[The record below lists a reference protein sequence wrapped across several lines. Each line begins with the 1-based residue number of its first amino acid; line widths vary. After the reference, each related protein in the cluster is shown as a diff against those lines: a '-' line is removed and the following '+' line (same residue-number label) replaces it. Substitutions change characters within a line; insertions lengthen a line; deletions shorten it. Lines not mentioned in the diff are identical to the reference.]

1 MVHKSVMSITAGRS
15 KPTVKVVAVIIN
27 SVVVIHSG
35 GNDAYGKI
43 VEAVGNSYSR
53 NI

>member
-1 MVHKSVMSITAGRS
+1 
-15 KPTVKVVAVIIN
+15 VKVAAVVIN
-27 SVVVIHSG
+27 FVVVIYSG
-35 GNDAYGKI
+35 GNAYGKI